1 MSNILDLNKDAPLLD
16 LAKAAPTLRT
26 LRARLTW
33 SMHPVH
39 GASLTDGFDLD
50 IFSFVLNTS
59 EKISGG
65 QDVVFFNNKVYANGA
80 ITLPQDNRT
89 GGEETCA
96 YKLASIPADRS
107 FVDIY
112 VCVYEAQKR
121 GQHFGMMAGARL
133 ALEDAET
140 DSLLQAY
147 NIAEYAGK
155 AVLHAGRLAKTAAGW
170 TFQPIGEAAMADPNS
185 VARAYM

>member
-1 MSNILDLNKDAPLLD
+1 MSDILDLNKDAPLLD

-39 GASLTDGFDLD
+39 
-50 IFSFVLNTS
+50 
-59 EKISGG
+59 
-65 QDVVFFNNKVYANGA
+65 GA